1 MGIKELSLKLTRQL
15 VEHIQACLPNLL
27 VDVGKALTQTT
38 ANLDRLGSPL
48 PSNKTEFLVEVSDTK
63 LLLVL
68 E

>member
-1 MGIKELSLKLTRQL
+1 MGIKELSLRLTRQL

-27 VDVGKALTQTT
+27 VDVERALTQTK

-48 PSNKTEFLVEVSDTK
+48 PKDKSKFLVEVSDTK